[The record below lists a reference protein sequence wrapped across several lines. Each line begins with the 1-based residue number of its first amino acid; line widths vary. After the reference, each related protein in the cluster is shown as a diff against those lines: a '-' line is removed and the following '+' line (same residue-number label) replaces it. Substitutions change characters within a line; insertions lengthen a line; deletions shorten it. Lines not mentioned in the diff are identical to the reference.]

1 MALQLSLL
9 PDKLPDI
16 EGVEMCARY
25 LPTAGGEVGGDWYD
39 VSPLDDGRLA
49 LVIGDVSGHGLEAA
63 GTMGELRSI
72 LRAYLLDADSP
83 ADVLDRLNRM
93 VLRVLPATFATCL
106 VAMLRPG
113 HGRGQGGEPRAP
125 ADGGGRARAEPSSS
139 PTSRCARRSA
149 RRAGTR
155 APRTQ
160 RSRSRAVAGSCSTP
174 TASSSGGG
182 RSSTAAWTASSRP
195 PDSRARSSAAL
206 RRARGR
212 VPRPRSARR
221 RDRAR
226 HPPRMSAARLGPL
239 RGDVPRLGH
248 PVPVHQGRGRRRHAA
263 RVHRLGARHARGRD
277 PARARQARRA
287 CCASLRG
294 KGRWLLVYALVEIVV
309 PFPLIAAGEQHVS
322 SGLAAILI
330 AAVPLFIALLAIRF
344 DPEERA
350 TGSRL
355 VGLVVGLV
363 GVVVLMGI
371 DVAGDRDE
379 LLGAVAILIAALG
392 YAIGPMT
399 LKAKLAELDPRATM
413 GASLLIAALVLTPF
427 AAADLPD
434 ENPGADAIAS
444 LLVLGVVCTALAFV
458 IFGALIAEIGPG
470 RALVITYVNP
480 VVAVALGV
488 IVLDERP
495 GAGAIAGLLLII
507 AGSWLST
514 DGRLPPFLSRRR
526 RPAGRTPLA
535 HEG

>member
-1 MALQLSLL
+1 MSLVWGIPYLFIKVAVDGGMPPAFIAWVRVTLAAAILLTLAKRAGLL
-9 PDKLPDI
+9 P
-16 EGVEMCARY
+16 
-25 LPTAGGEVGGDWYD
+25 
-39 VSPLDDGRLA
+39 
-49 LVIGDVSGHGLEAA
+49 
-63 GTMGELRSI
+63 
-72 LRAYLLDADSP
+72 
-83 ADVLDRLNRM
+83 
-93 VLRVLPATFATCL
+93 
-106 VAMLRPG
+106 
-113 HGRGQGGEPRAP
+113 
-125 ADGGGRARAEPSSS
+125 
-139 PTSRCARRSA
+139 
-149 RRAGTR
+149 
-155 APRTQ
+155 
-160 RSRSRAVAGSCSTP
+160 
-174 TASSSGGG
+174 
-182 RSSTAAWTASSRP
+182 
-195 PDSRARSSAAL
+195 
-206 RRARGR
+206 
-212 VPRPRSARR
+212 
-221 RDRAR
+221 
-226 HPPRMSAARLGPL
+226 
-239 RGDVPRLGH
+239 
-248 PVPVHQGRGRRRHAA
+248 
-263 RVHRLGARHARGRD
+263 
-277 PARARQARRA
+277 
-287 CCASLRG
+287 SLRG

-350 TGSRL
+350 TGRRL

-427 AAADLPD
+427 AAADLPN
-434 ENPGADAIAS
+434 ENPGADVIAS

-458 IFGALIAEIGPG
+458 IFGALITEIGPG

-526 RPAGRTPLA
+526 RSAGRTPLA